1 MKVLQILVV
10 LMSVGMAGGILTLS
24 GCNKDSGKAASGQK
38 AKYHCPMHP
47 TYVSD
52 KQGDCPI
59 CGMRL
64 VPIESDSAHEQAVQF
79 ADSPVASAGQDQTAI
94 RYQCPMHPQVTS
106 DKPGKCPICDMDL
119 VPMKAEP
126 AKPEKATTVAGQ
138 ASVSIPASRAQTIG
152 VRVEPATIR
161 ELVSVIRASARVAY
175 DPELFSSIT
184 EYRQALDARQ
194 NVKDSPWPDVHE
206 RSDALIQASA
216 LRLRQLGLSQ
226 GQINR
231 LGEKKADPTNLLLGE
246 PGGSVWV
253 YAQVYEYE
261 MSRVKE
267 GQSAQIT
274 ASAFPGRVF
283 RGTVRSVSSV
293 LNPETRS
300 VRVLIDV
307 PNIDGV
313 LKPEMYVDAAIE
325 IPLGRKVA
333 IPSEAI
339 MDTGTRQLVFVESA
353 PGQFDPREVRVGPLA
368 QGYRPV
374 LSGLKEGEK
383 VVVSGNFLIDSESRL
398 KSALSSGGASGAHQ
412 H

>member
-1 MKVLQILVV
+1 MRGLPIAVIF
-10 LMSVGMAGGILTLS
+10 VGVGLAVGTLTLS
-24 GCNKDSGKAASGQK
+24 SCGKDGGTAVIQK

-64 VPIESDSAHEQAVQF
+64 VPIESEAVHEQAVQSQERPS
-79 ADSPVASAGQDQTAI
+79 SPDAEAKSDASQGAVAVS
-94 RYQCPMHPQVTS
+94 
-106 DKPGKCPICDMDL
+106 
-119 VPMKAEP
+119 
-126 AKPEKATTVAGQ
+126 GQ

-152 VRVEPATIR
+152 VRVDVVEYRDLASI
-161 ELVSVIRASARVAY
+161 IRASARVAY
-175 DPELFSSIT
+175 DPELFSAIT
-184 EYRQALDARQ
+184 EYKQALEAKQ
-194 NVKDSPWPDVHE
+194 NVKESPWPDVQE
-206 RSDALIQASA
+206 RSNALIKASV

-226 GQINR
+226 SQINR
-231 LGEKKADPTNLLLGE
+231 LATKQGDPTNLLLGE

-267 GQSAQIT
+267 RQTARISAP
-274 ASAFPGRVF
+274 AFPDRVF
-283 RGTVRSVSSV
+283 NGVVRSVSSV

-307 PNIDGV
+307 PNHDEL

-325 IPLGRKVA
+325 VPVGRKLS

-353 PGQFDPREVRVGPLA
+353 PGRFDPREVRVGPLA

-398 KSALSSGGASGAHQ
+398 KAALSAGGTGGTHQ